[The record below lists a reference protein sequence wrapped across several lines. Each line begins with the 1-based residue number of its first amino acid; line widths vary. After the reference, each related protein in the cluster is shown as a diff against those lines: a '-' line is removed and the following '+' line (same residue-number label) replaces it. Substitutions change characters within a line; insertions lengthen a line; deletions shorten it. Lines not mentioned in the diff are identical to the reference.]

1 VRVRARPDLVEVVEP
16 GGVAWLAADAAVV
29 DPAALI
35 AAVLG
40 PLEPLAGAKGR
51 GGVGVANF
59 AGTEFVV
66 RPCRRGGVF
75 GALLRD
81 RYASPH
87 RVRRELEVTA
97 ELQRRGVPVARPVA
111 AIARRAGAFWRLW
124 FASERVVG
132 AVPLPVFLAAEPKCR
147 RRAVVAAALALRAAF
162 TAGLRHP
169 DLHPDNMLCRRTT
182 DGVEV
187 VLIDFDRAS
196 LGRASPGGADA
207 KAQQAM
213 LTRMQRYL
221 LRHARGL
228 AAVPTRAESMRF
240 LAALGCDREQR
251 HGLWRTVARR
261 LAHVD
266 PSQVRS

>member
-1 VRVRARPDLVEVVEP
+1 MRVRARPDLVEVVEP
-16 GGVAWLAADAAVV
+16 GGVAWLAADSAAV

-51 GGVGVANF
+51 GGVGVVNF
-59 AGTEFVV
+59 AGTELVV

-111 AIARRAGAFWRLW
+111 AVARRAGAFWRLW

-132 AVPLPVFLAAEPKCR
+132 AVPLPVFLAAEPGCR

-169 DLHPDNMLCRRTT
+169 DLHPDNMLCRRTA

-196 LGRASPGGADA
+196 LGRADA

-251 HGLWRTVARR
+251 HGLWRTVAGR
-261 LAHVD
+261 LAHVE
-266 PSQVRS
+266 PSRARS